1 MSIKRDCRVARLRCV
16 TNKTFA
22 CENNAT
28 KWPRKRRRIALSAY
42 SVCDFRQKNPNKNR
56 HLLCVC
62 MCAEHCYKLKQS
74 QIHTHPYTHS
84 TTLVCLVGFSPG
96 FPRKMLFMHFRN
108 FQRFSLYFYLRLFY
122 AHISRSSLA
131 HRVQRRITICSCCY
145 CCCYCCGF
153 TPLLLLFCGNI
164 RFKLG

>member
-1 MSIKRDCRVARLRCV
+1 MRCV

-56 HLLCVC
+56 HLLCTHVFVC
-62 MCAEHCYKLKQS
+62 VCVRNIVINLNKVKSTYT
-74 QIHTHPYTHS
+74 HTHNTQPH
-84 TTLVCLVGFSPG
+84 LCVWAGFSPR